1 KPAFPFS
8 ARLPH
13 RALRTRA
20 ASKPKENAMS
30 FRIMSFRVK
39 GMLSA
44 LVFTV
49 VLALTQS
56 QPARAGDD
64 GVLRVKSGYPIVDT
78 VVRLKRD
85 IADKGIM
92 FFNEI
97 DQAKLAAQAGVSVRS
112 SILLVFGNPP
122 LGTQFIS
129 SKATAGLDWPV
140 RLLVFENEKSE
151 VWMAYTDFGWIAR
164 RHGIMDRDAQ

>member
-1 KPAFPFS
+1 MS
-8 ARLPH
+8 SRI
-13 RALRTRA
+13 
-20 ASKPKENAMS
+20 MS

-39 GMLSA
+39 GLLSA
-44 LVFTV
+44 LIFAV

-64 GVLRVKSGYPIVDT
+64 GILRVKSAYPIADT

-85 IADKGIM
+85 IAEKGIM

-97 DQAKLAAQAGVSVRS
+97 DQAKLAAQAGVSVRPS
-112 SILLVFGNPP
+112 VLLVFGNPP

-129 SKATAGLDWPV
+129 SKAVAGLDWPV
-140 RLLVFENEKSE
+140 RLLVFESENGE

-164 RHGIMDRDAQ
+164 RHGITDRDAQFEMASKVVASITSSAKAKP